1 MPDETSLIEPHTPA
15 ASLLLYSTNTWLAY
29 KVSKEY
35 YGDLHYVWCSP
46 HFSSQSVPSYDYA
59 NPPSSSPSEIY
70 QSLLAEVTRDDLHSV
85 KIEANRVGIMN
96 GANIKEASKTIT
108 NRQKREIHSIVKQ
121 AERSYFRPLLYIIPF
136 SLVCDRVREV
146 PVKLR
151 AHPFSREFVI
161 EDLPRTCFDII
172 EYGYHRG

>member
-1 MPDETSLIEPHTPA
+1 MPDETSLVEPHTPA
-15 ASLLLYSTNTWLAY
+15 DGLLLYSANTWLAY
-29 KVSKEY
+29 KVSREY

-59 NPPSSSPSEIY
+59 NPPSSSPSGIY
-70 QSLLAEVTRDDLHSV
+70 QSLLAEVAGQDLHGV

-96 GANIKEASKTIT
+96 GANMKAASKKIT
-108 NRQKREIHSIVKQ
+108 NRQKREIHSIVKR

-136 SLVCDRVREV
+136 SMVRHLVREV
-146 PVKLR
+146 PVKMR

-161 EDLPRTCFDII
+161 EELPRTYFDII
-172 EYGYHRG
+172 EYDYRRS